1 MKFAWRVDVCDRVV
15 VIFLHDKASLFL
27 LRGYCEPWSIL
38 VHDTRLDRKAVTV
51 ELRNEK
57 WLRDMHRELSTIDL
71 VSTCPPDPAQAGW
84 KGGGKVAGIKLC

>member
-1 MKFAWRVDVCDRVV
+1 M
-15 VIFLHDKASLFL
+15 
-27 LRGYCEPWSIL
+27 

-84 KGGGKVAGIKLC
+84 KGGESGGRHPGIKLC

>member
-1 MKFAWRVDVCDRVV
+1 MDQRSQEKRNVV
-15 VIFLHDKASLFL
+15 
-27 LRGYCEPWSIL
+27 
-38 VHDTRLDRKAVTV
+38 
-51 ELRNEK
+51 RNEK

>member
-1 MKFAWRVDVCDRVV
+1 MN
-15 VIFLHDKASLFL
+15 
-27 LRGYCEPWSIL
+27 
-38 VHDTRLDRKAVTV
+38 V

-84 KGGGKVAGIKLC
+84 KGGEFKVAGIKVPTPLKADPLGSGAEMRENVSFLSQDSCRSVCT